1 MPVDYLEVPQ
11 IREALASPDVVAHNG
26 FAVLANIARLNN
38 EGNRPQE
45 SQELVLRA
53 LEVRKQFGHASSLL
67 DALVRQ
73 VGLFPY
79 LNPHELGTADQIAW
93 EFNRPANMPEQIV
106 FHEPQTRIYRALLGG
121 HNVVLSAPTSFGKSL
136 VTDAVIAS
144 GKFKNV
150 LIVVPTIALMDE
162 TRRRLSQRFRGQF
175 KIITHTSQAL
185 SDRNVF
191 VLTQE
196 RVLERELFQ
205 LVELVVID
213 EFYKLSPR
221 KKAGKEEDA
230 RCARL
235 NEVLYRAVKAQ
246 KQFYLLGPNILGISD
261 KASKKLKFDNYHE
274 DYRTVVSEVHDVNPG
289 ADRLKTLAELCQ
301 TLTDPTIIFCSSP
314 GSATEVV
321 QALIPTLS
329 PDANVSSDAAN
340 WVAANYHADWHFVK
354 ALRKGIG
361 VHHGRIPRALAHYVV
376 SAFNRNVIRYL
387 VCTST
392 LIEGVNT
399 KAKNVVIYDNKIN
412 KSSIDFFT
420 FNNIKGRS
428 GRMGQHYIGHVY
440 LFDTPPS
447 DPLPWVDIPVF
458 SEPDNLDSGLLMQM
472 DEGDLNST
480 LKQKLQGFLHQEFL
494 DFATLKAN
502 AGVSPEGQIE
512 VAKEIRSNLAKYAPI
527 LLWSGFPSYKQIYGI
542 CNLIWKPFNCSRL
555 GNGSAKNANQL
566 GVNLIDLQN
575 MPSAKQLINKAY
587 QYHED
592 ADAAV
597 QQVLDFMRM
606 WANFHF
612 PQFLRALDRIQR
624 DVFRRVRMRAGNYDV
639 YAARVEHYFADPA
652 LVALEEYGI
661 PLEVAKKLN
670 PYLSPYADL
679 DGALEKLRRL
689 NLERTNLSRFE
700 IALARDAQETL

>member
-1 MPVDYLEVPQ
+1 MPVDHLEIHQ
-11 IREALASPDVVAHNG
+11 IREALTSPDTIARNG
-26 FAVLANIARLNN
+26 FSVLANIARLTN
-38 EGNRPQE
+38 EGNAPQE

-53 LEVRKQFGHASSLL
+53 LEVRRQFGNASLLL
-67 DALVRQ
+67 DAVVRQ

-79 LNPHELGTADQIAW
+79 LNPNELGTPDQIAY

-106 FHEPQTRIYRALLGG
+106 FHEPQARVYRALLRG

-175 KIITHTSQAL
+175 KIITHVSQAL
-185 SDRNVF
+185 TERNVF

-196 RVLERELFQ
+196 RVLERDLFK
-205 LVELVVID
+205 LVELVVVD
-213 EFYKLSPR
+213 EFYKLSPPR
-221 KKAGKEEDA
+221 KSSKEEDS

-246 KQFYLLGPNILGISD
+246 KQFYLLGPNILGID
-261 KASKKLKFDNYHE
+261 EKASKKLKFDNYYE
-274 DYRTVVSEVHDVNPG
+274 NYRTVVSEIHDVRPG
-289 ADRLKTLAELCQ
+289 PDRLKTLADLCQ
-301 TLTDPTIIFCSSP
+301 TLADPTIIFCSSP
-314 GSATEVV
+314 PRATEVV
-321 QALIPTLS
+321 QALIPTVA

-340 WVAANYHADWHFVK
+340 WVAANYHPEWHFVK

-376 SAFNRNVIRYL
+376 SAFNKNTIRFL

-412 KSSIDFFT
+412 RSSIDFFT

-447 DPLPWVDIPVF
+447 DPLPLVDIPAF
-458 SEPDNLDSGLLMQM
+458 SGPDNLDSGLLMQM
-472 DEGDLNST
+472 DEEDLSSS
-480 LKQKLQGFLHQEFL
+480 LKQRLHGFLRQEFL
-494 DFATLKAN
+494 DFDTLKAN
-502 AGVSPEGQIE
+502 AGVSPEGQI
-512 VAKEIRSNLAKYAPI
+512 AIAQEIRSNLAKYAPF
-527 LLWSGFPSYKQIYGI
+527 LQWSGLPSYNQIYGI
-542 CNLIWKPFNCSRL
+542 CDLLWKPFNCSRL
-555 GNGSAKNANQL
+555 GNGSARSAKQL
-566 GVNLIDLQN
+566 GHSLIDLQN
-575 MPSAKQLINKAY
+575 TPSARQLISKAY
-587 QYHED
+587 QYHQD

-597 QQVLDFMRM
+597 QQVLDFLRM

-612 PQFLRALDRIQR
+612 PQFLRALGRIQR
-624 DVFRRVRMRAGNYDV
+624 DVFRRVGMRAGNYDL
-639 YAARVEHYFADPA
+639 YAARVEHFFTDPA

-661 PLEVAKKLN
+661 PLEVAKKLA
-670 PYLSPYADL
+670 PFLSPYADL
-679 DGALEKLRRL
+679 DGALDKLRRL